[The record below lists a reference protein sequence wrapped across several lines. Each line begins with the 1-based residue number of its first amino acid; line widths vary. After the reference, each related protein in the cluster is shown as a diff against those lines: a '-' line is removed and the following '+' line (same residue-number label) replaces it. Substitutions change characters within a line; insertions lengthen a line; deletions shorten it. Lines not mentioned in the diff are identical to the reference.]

1 MFISFNSIEVLL
13 MSTMHAHIILHVD
26 KNDVHMY
33 GCSVVKGKWSTMMGG
48 KIKGSLLGN
57 LGN

>member
-33 GCSVVKGKWSTMMGG
+33 GCSVVKGK
-48 KIKGSLLGN
+48 
-57 LGN
+57 